1 MFKLKLRLAGLTFIL
16 LSLLVMGGKAFADD
30 CATVITYAGPP
41 DHSACYEFS
50 TNCIPEGWITYQGGC
65 PF

>member
-1 MFKLKLRLAGLTFIL
+1 MSKLKLRLAGLTFIL
-16 LSLLVMGGKAFADD
+16 LSLSVMGGKAAALD
-30 CATVITYAGPP
+30 CLDVMTYAGPP

-50 TNCIPEGWITYQGGC
+50 NNCIPEGWITYQGGC